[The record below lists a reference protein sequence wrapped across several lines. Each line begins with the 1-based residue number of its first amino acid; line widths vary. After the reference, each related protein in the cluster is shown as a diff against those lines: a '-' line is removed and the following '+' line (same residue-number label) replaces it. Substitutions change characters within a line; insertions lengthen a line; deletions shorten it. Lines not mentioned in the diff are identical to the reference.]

1 MISVEAHLT
10 AILDAVPVLERETI
24 PVDAAVGRTLREPVL
39 APSDMPAF
47 DNSAMD
53 GFAVH
58 FAEVAAASAAHPYL
72 VRVIADLP
80 AGTASNPPIGVHE
93 AARIMTGAPLP
104 TDADTVVPFES
115 TAGGLADSLGEVSIV
130 RAPRR
135 LGEHVRRSGEDCLAG
150 SVVVAAGVELGPYQL
165 AAIAAAN
172 VDRVTVTRPP
182 RVAVISTGSELVPPG
197 TELAHGQ
204 IPESNALLLT
214 SLARNAGAEVV
225 LQTTVRDDNDDL
237 RRALGESSALGADA
251 VITSGG
257 VSAGAFEVVR
267 NAVGEMVFSSIAM
280 QPGKPQ
286 GFAAGRPLLF
296 GLPGNPVSAA
306 VSFEVFVRPALLTM
320 QGRTAVNRHT
330 LRMPVITGWPV
341 PLERR
346 QYMPIVFVDGGV
358 APATSGGSHLVGS
371 LARAQGYAVIP
382 VETESVAA
390 GDLVD
395 VLILP

>member
-1 MISVEAHLT
+1 MITVEAHLA
-10 AILDAVPVLERETI
+10 AILDAVEVLDRASTSLG
-24 PVDAAVGRTLREPVL
+24 DATGKTLREPVL
-39 APSDMPAF
+39 AAIDMPAF

-53 GFAVH
+53 GFAVR
-58 FAEVAAASAAHPYL
+58 FTDVAGASAAHPAL

-80 AGTASNPPIGVHE
+80 AGTSSNPPIGIGE

-115 TAGGLADSLGEVSIV
+115 TAGGLADSLGEVSV
-130 RAPRR
+130 ARPPRR
-135 LGEHVRRSGEDCLAG
+135 LGEHVRRSGEDCVAG

-172 VDRVTVTRPP
+172 IDRVTVTRSP
-182 RVAVISTGSELVPPG
+182 RVAVISTGSELVRPG
-197 TELAHGQ
+197 TVLAHGQ
-204 IPESNALLLT
+204 ISESNALLL
-214 SLARNAGAEVV
+214 SGLALNAGAEVI
-225 LQTTVRDDNDDL
+225 LQRTVSDDNDDL
-237 RRALGESSALGADA
+237 RLALAESAALGADA

-267 NAVGEMVFSSIAM
+267 NTVGEMVFSSVAM

-330 LRMPVITGWPV
+330 LRLPVVTGWSV
-341 PLERR
+341 PPTRR
-346 QYMPIVFVDGGV
+346 QYMPIVLVDGGV

-371 LARAQGYAVIP
+371 LGRAQGYAIIP
-382 VETESVAA
+382 IEIESVAA

-395 VLILP
+395 VMVLL